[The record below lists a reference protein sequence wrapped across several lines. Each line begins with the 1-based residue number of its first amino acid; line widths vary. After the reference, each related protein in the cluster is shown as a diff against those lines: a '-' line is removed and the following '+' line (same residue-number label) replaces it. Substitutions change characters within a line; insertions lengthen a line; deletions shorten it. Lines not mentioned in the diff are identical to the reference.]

1 MNKYVYVIYVYYE
14 ITSYEEELED
24 VIVSENK
31 ELAEKIAD
39 SKNRQKYT
47 RAVVKRKQLLSWP
60 LFSRTTLE
68 PTHNLFLS
76 FYE

>member
-1 MNKYVYVIYVYYE
+1 MNQYVYVIYVYYE

-24 VIVSENK
+24 VIVCATK

-47 RAVVKRKQLLSWP
+47 RAVVKRKQLLS
-60 LFSRTTLE
+60 
-68 PTHNLFLS
+68 
-76 FYE
+76 